1 MGLVVASRQ
10 GQGKGAA
17 TSAVTKPVS
26 SCEPRH
32 AGAPLYRAQR
42 STQPRSEVERSGG
55 TRKQRGAEAASVE
68 VGEGCQPEGQAAAAR
83 SRCASI
89 QCLLLQTAGVRRGE
103 YRCAPRENRLVRT
116 TKLANSHCHT

>member
-1 MGLVVASRQ
+1 MVRAARVMGLVVASRQ

-32 AGAPLYRAQR
+32 AGAPPCRAQR

-68 VGEGCQPEGQAAAAR
+68 VGEVFQPAGQAVAATR
-83 SRCASI
+83 FINRHTHKVKPPHSLMSY
-89 QCLLLQTAGVRRGE
+89 LLHTAGGRGI
-103 YRCAPRENRLVRT
+103 
-116 TKLANSHCHT
+116 

>member
-32 AGAPLYRAQR
+32 AGAPPCRAQR

-68 VGEGCQPEGQAAAAR
+68 VGEGCQPVGQAAAAR
-83 SRCASI
+83 WRARAASI
-89 QCLLLQTAGVRRGE
+89 LLLQTAGLRAEGE
-103 YRCAPRENRLVRT
+103 
-116 TKLANSHCHT
+116 